1 MRTEPSLTLG
11 GAMSLLIAA
20 TFGLM
25 TALGVD
31 LSPGLPTAV
40 DFFVG
45 ALLTVAPFVTSA
57 FIRGRV
63 VSPDTAEK
71 MIATAM
77 KARPGSPVPE
87 SITSRIPGG
96 TAPPPDPPH
105 GLG

>member
-1 MRTEPSLTLG
+1 MKTEPALTLG

-63 VSPDTAEK
+63 VSPQTAAMMVMEAH
-71 MIATAM
+71 AT
-77 KARPGSPVPE
+77 RPQDILDPDVSLA
-87 SITSRIPGG
+87 IPGV
-96 TAPPPDPPH
+96 AIPPGPASAKV
-105 GLG
+105 